1 MVYGIVIPLADQLG
15 AVIGTS
21 RAAVDARYADNDL
34 QVASSGKIVAPQL
47 YISAGIPGA
56 IQQLTGMKDSKVIVA
71 NNEGP

>member
-1 MVYGIVIPLADQLG
+1 MVYGFVIPLADQLG

-21 RAAVDARYADNDL
+21 RAAVDADNDL
-34 QVASSGKIVAPQL
+34 QVTSSGKIVAPQL